1 MNDVIDMNDMN
12 DNEDNKYG
20 DSDFLARRDL
30 TVGDFRQSEK
40 ENKRKIVEKMLALR
54 HNMKYNKHLL
64 SVYMKA
70 KGLFDTMVE
79 EHRSQLHYLDEIYR
93 HINELIRENLS
104 TSSKKPSAM
113 IPELVKDKKRIG
125 TLLKRMRASYEKL
138 TNVDTVVGVTIDKI
152 NEISFMEDA
161 EAADEDAD
169 DSEGG
174 EEDDEYDD
182 PEAVAD
188 DEEDDEDDDDE
199 EDDEDDDDEE
209 DDEDDD
215 DEEDDEDDDD
225 EEDDEDEDDD
235 DDDDDEEEEEEEE
248 EEEDE
253 EEEEEDDEEDDEEEE
268 EEEEEDDDESEDDDE
283 DESESDNEVILLY

>member
-1 MNDVIDMNDMN
+1 MNDMN
-12 DNEDNKYG
+12 DDDDKTYG

-40 ENKRKIVEKMLALR
+40 ENKHKIVEKMLALR

-93 HINELIRENLS
+93 HINQLIRENLS
-104 TSSKKPSAM
+104 TSSKKPSAL

-152 NEISFMEDA
+152 NEISFMDDA
-161 EAADEDAD
+161 EAEAEAEDSEAD
-169 DSEGG
+169 DTEA
-174 EEDDEYDD
+174 
-182 PEAVAD
+182 EAVAEEED
-188 DEEDDEDDDDE
+188 EAADYEDDSDSDSESSAEEEEDEEVDEDDTDSAEEE
-199 EDDEDDDDEE
+199 EDEDE
-209 DDEDDD
+209 
-215 DEEDDEDDDD
+215 
-225 EEDDEDEDDD
+225 EDEDDD
-235 DDDDDEEEEEEEE
+235 DDEA
-248 EEEDE
+248 EEDE
-253 EEEEEDDEEDDEEEE
+253 SDDEPEAPAEEDDDEEDDT
-268 EEEEEDDDESEDDDE
+268 EDDDD
-283 DESESDNEVILLY
+283 EVILLY